1 MNKIIVIVFTIVLT
15 ICSTFAADWRETS
28 TELIKSF
35 EKFSET
41 PYRDVNRQAIGWGF
55 NDPQLVKKG
64 YISREEADR
73 ILNGYVS
80 SCNGTIDTYVE
91 VPLTDNQRAALIVF
105 IYNVGSGNFASSTL
119 LKKLNRREYTAVAS
133 EIKRW
138 NKVKKTDANGRIVR
152 DRNGKI
158 IYEVS
163 PGLVRRREAEA
174 NLWLKP

>member
-1 MNKIIVIVFTIVLT
+1 MNKITVIIFTILAV
-15 ICSTFAADWRETS
+15 SNVFGNWRETS

-35 EKFSET
+35 EKFSSS
-41 PYRDVNRQAIGWGF
+41 PYRDVNKLAIGWGF
-55 NDPQLVKKG
+55 NDPKLVKKG
-64 YISREEADR
+64 YLSRKDADR
-73 ILNGYVS
+73 ILNGYVT
-80 SCNGTIDTYVE
+80 SCNGTIDTYVK
-91 VPLTDNQRAALIVF
+91 VPLTDNQRASLIVF

-152 DRNGKI
+152 DKNGKI
-158 IYEVS
+158 IYDVA
-163 PGLVRRREAEA
+163 PGLVKRRQAEA